1 MMEKYKRKRE
11 ATLLVVEDNDA
22 MRCVLT
28 DILEDAGYRVLSAEN
43 GKEALEIYRRNTPNL
58 ILSDTSM
65 PEMDGLK
72 FLELVR
78 RTTAG
83 KSIPFIFLTARGLR
97 EDIFNAKLL
106 GADDYLVK
114 PITSQEL
121 LMVVEA
127 RLRRFEDIRSCI
139 VIGAY

>member
-1 MMEKYKRKRE
+1 MEKYERKRE

-22 MRCVLT
+22 MRCALT
-28 DILEDAGYRVLSAEN
+28 DILEDAGYRVLS
-43 GKEALEIYRRNTPNL
+43 TPNL

-78 RTTAG
+78 RTTVG
-83 KSIPFIFLTARGLR
+83 KSIPFIFLATRGMR
-97 EDIFNAKLL
+97 EDIFNAKIL

-114 PITSQEL
+114 PITRQEL
-121 LMVVEA
+121 LMVIEA
-127 RLRRFEDIRSCI
+127 RLRRFEDIKSCI

>member
-1 MMEKYKRKRE
+1 MEKYERKRE

-22 MRCVLT
+22 MRCALT

-43 GKEALEIYRRNTPNL
+43 GKEALEVYRRNTPNL

-78 RTTAG
+78 RTTVG
-83 KSIPFIFLTARGLR
+83 KSIPFIFLATRGMR
-97 EDIFNAKLL
+97 EDIFNAKIL

-114 PITSQEL
+114 PITRQEL
-121 LMVVEA
+121 LMVIEA
-127 RLRRFEDIRSCI
+127 RLRRFEDIKSCI